1 MMAIR
6 ILVASFVILGIFV
19 LYFEDTS
26 AEVYKWVDEAGNVH
40 YSDQPPPQEYESE
53 ELILEPAP
61 SADDV
66 REAQERLAML
76 KAKSVAREQKR
87 LQRCIFARQSLDAL
101 ESKLIPISTRGDTES
116 YLVAEEMATEIL
128 RLQAEINKFCD
139 SSFHAHE

>member
-1 MMAIR
+1 MAIR

-66 REAQERLAML
+66 REAQERLDTL

-101 ESKLIPISTRGDTES
+101 ESKLIPISTRGDTET

-128 RLQAEINKFCD
+128 RLQAEIDTFCD
-139 SSFHAHE
+139 

>member
-1 MMAIR
+1 M
-6 ILVASFVILGIFV
+6 
-19 LYFEDTS
+19 
-26 AEVYKWVDEAGNVH
+26 
-40 YSDQPPPQEYESE
+40 
-53 ELILEPAP
+53 ILEPAP

-66 REAQERLAML
+66 SEAQERLDTL

-139 SSFHAHE
+139 